1 MTRRR
6 RVRLTITL
14 ETDTLV
20 GFACGHVFHLACLL
34 AHNSPEQA
42 TDPEVEAAVPVNE
55 ADGYASRSVG
65 AKVLHARLIRD
76 RIADGC
82 PYIVHKEAS

>member
-1 MTRRR
+1 
-6 RVRLTITL
+6 VLTVTA

-20 GFACGHVFHLACLL
+20 GFVCGHVFHLACLL
-34 AHNSPEQA
+34 AYNSTEQSTA
-42 TDPEVEAAVPVNE
+42 AEREAAVQTNE
-55 ADGYASRSVG
+55 EDGYTSRSVG

-82 PYIVHKEAS
+82 PFTVHKEAS

>member
-1 MTRRR
+1 M
-6 RVRLTITL
+6 LTIFL

-34 AHNSPEQA
+34 AYNNAERDTASEL
-42 TDPEVEAAVPVNE
+42 EAAVQTTE
-55 ADGYASRSVG
+55 DDGYVTRSVG

-76 RIADGC
+76 RIVDGC
-82 PYIVHKEAS
+82 PYTVHKKDAS